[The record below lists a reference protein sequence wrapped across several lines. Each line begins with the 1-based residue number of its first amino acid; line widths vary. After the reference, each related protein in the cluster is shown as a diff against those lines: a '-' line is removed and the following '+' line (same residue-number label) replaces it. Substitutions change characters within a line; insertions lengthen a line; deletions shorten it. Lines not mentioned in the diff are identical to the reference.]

1 MEIVPGLDWPSVGK
15 TVGST
20 RHSPNG
26 SGLHRHTLVHLGR
39 TAPRKE
45 MLLWQNDAPMRRSAA
60 LPSELDDL
68 FVVVVEVLYPLVVH
82 TVTVCVAR
90 Q

>member
-15 TVGST
+15 TVGAK

-26 SGLHRHTLVHLGR
+26 SGLHRRTLVHLGR
-39 TAPRKE
+39 TD
-45 MLLWQNDAPMRRSAA
+45 MFLGQSYAPMKEDAA
-60 LPSELDDL
+60 LSDDL
-68 FVVVVEVLYPLVVH
+68 GDPCVVVVSVVLYPAMVH
-82 TVTVCVAR
+82 TVTVCVAL